1 MLEANGRINLRR
13 GRSLQHV
20 DAANNDEK
28 DTALMIDILNLA
40 LPYFGLIFIGFACGK
55 AKGLPEQGLA
65 WMNFFLLYVSL
76 PALLFGIT
84 SKTPFEELNNPPFLI
99 ATTLGTTSA
108 FALALAAGRLVGR
121 LSFRES
127 TLAGL
132 SGGYGNI
139 GYMGPGLALAVLGS
153 KAAAPTALIF
163 CCDSIF
169 LFSIVPLLMALT
181 DREHPS
187 FLHAIGV
194 AVRQIVLNPLIMSAA
209 AGALAA
215 ALHIQLPVAVDKTL
229 LFLQNAAAP
238 TALFVLGVTVALR
251 PFDRV
256 PWEVPGVIAIKLLVH
271 PLIVFALMLLFGP
284 FAQPWA
290 ATAVLMAAL
299 PPALN
304 VFVIARQNNTWI
316 EPASVAVLIGTFASV
331 VTLTSVMWFIQT
343 GRLAFP

>member
-1 MLEANGRINLRR
+1 M
-13 GRSLQHV
+13 V
-20 DAANNDEK
+20 
-28 DTALMIDILNLA
+28 DILNLA

-55 AKGLPEQGLA
+55 TRGLPESGLA

-76 PALLFGIT
+76 PALLFRIM
-84 SKTPFEELNNPPFLI
+84 SETPFSELNNPPFLI
-99 ATTLGTTSA
+99 ATTLATVSA
-108 FALALAAGRLVGR
+108 FVLAMVAGRIIGE
-121 LSFRES
+121 LSLRKA
-127 TLAGL
+127 TMAGLAGA
-132 SGGYGNI
+132 YGNI
-139 GYMGPGLALAVLGS
+139 GYMGPGLALAVLGA

-169 LFSIVPLLMALT
+169 LFTIVPLLMALT

-187 FLHAIGV
+187 FLHAIGI
-194 AVRQIVLNPLIMSAA
+194 AARQIVLNPLIMSAVL
-209 AGALAA
+209 GALVAA
-215 ALHIQLPVAVDKTL
+215 FHIPLPTALDRTL

-256 PWEVPGVIAIKLLVH
+256 PWEVPGVIAIKLLIH
-271 PLIVFALMLLFGP
+271 PLIVFGLMLLFGP

-331 VTLTSVMWFIQT
+331 VTLTSVMWFIQS
-343 GRLAFP
+343 GRLVFP

>member
-1 MLEANGRINLRR
+1 M
-13 GRSLQHV
+13 V
-20 DAANNDEK
+20 
-28 DTALMIDILNLA
+28 DILNLA

-76 PALLFGIT
+76 PALLFGIM
-84 SKTPFEELNNPPFLI
+84 SKTPFEELNNPPFLV
-99 ATTLGTTSA
+99 ATTLGTTTA
-108 FALALAAGRLVGR
+108 FFLALLTGRLIGR
-121 LSFRES
+121 LPLREA

-132 SGGYGNI
+132 CGAYGNI

-169 LFSIVPLLMALT
+169 LFTIVPLLIALT
-181 DREHPS
+181 DSKHPS
-187 FLHAIGV
+187 LWHTLGV
-194 AVRQIVLNPLIMSAA
+194 VLRQIVLNPLIMSACL
-209 AGALAA
+209 GALAA
-215 ALHIQLPVAVDKTL
+215 ALHLHLPVAVDSTV

-251 PFDRV
+251 PFGRV
-256 PWEVPGVIAIKLLVH
+256 PWEVPGVIAIKLLIH
-271 PLIVFALMLLFGP
+271 PLVVFALMLLLGP

-290 ATAVLMAAL
+290 ATAILMASL

-304 VFVIARQNNTWI
+304 VFVIARQNDAWI

-331 VTLTSVMWFIQT
+331 VTLTSVMWVLQT
-343 GRLAFP
+343 GRLVFP

>member
-1 MLEANGRINLRR
+1 M
-13 GRSLQHV
+13 V
-20 DAANNDEK
+20 
-28 DTALMIDILNLA
+28 DILNLA

-76 PALLFGIT
+76 PALLFVIT

-99 ATTLGTTSA
+99 APPLGTAGA
-108 FALALAAGRLVGR
+108 FALALMAGRLVGR

-169 LFSIVPLLMALT
+169 LFSIVPLLIALT
-181 DREHPS
+181 DSKHRPL
-187 FLHAIGV
+187 LHTLGLV
-194 AVRQIVLNPLIMSAA
+194 LRQIVFNPLIMSAC

-215 ALHIQLPVAVDKTL
+215 ALHIHPPVAIDNTL
-229 LFLQNAAAP
+229 RFMQNAAAP
-238 TALFVLGVTVALR
+238 MALFVLCVSLALR
-251 PFDRV
+251 PFVRV
-256 PWEVPGVIAIKLLVH
+256 PCEVPAIIAQILSVVLILVLKSKLL
-271 PLIVFALMLLFGP
+271 AGTSQ
-284 FAQPWA
+284 QPW
-290 ATAVLMAAL
+290 
-299 PPALN
+299 
-304 VFVIARQNNTWI
+304 
-316 EPASVAVLIGTFASV
+316 
-331 VTLTSVMWFIQT
+331 
-343 GRLAFP
+343 

>member
-1 MLEANGRINLRR
+1 MA
-13 GRSLQHV
+13 
-20 DAANNDEK
+20 
-28 DTALMIDILNLA
+28 DILNLA

-55 AKGLPEQGLA
+55 AKGLPEQGLT

-84 SKTPFEELNNPPFLI
+84 AKTPFEELNNPPFLI
-99 ATTLGTTSA
+99 ATTLGTASA
-108 FALALAAGRLVGR
+108 FFLALFAGRSVGR
-121 LSFRES
+121 LSLREA

-132 SGGYGNI
+132 SGSYGNI

-169 LFSIVPLLMALT
+169 LFTIVPVLIALT
-181 DREHPS
+181 DSKHRPL
-187 FLHAIGV
+187 LHTLGMV
-194 AVRQIVLNPLIMSAA
+194 ARQIVFNPLIMSAC

-215 ALHIQLPVAVDKTL
+215 ALHLHPPVAIDKTL

-251 PFDRV
+251 PFARV
-256 PWEVPGVIAIKLLVH
+256 PWEVPGVIAVKLLIH
-271 PLIVFALMLLFGP
+271 PLAVFGLMLLFGP

-290 ATAVLMAAL
+290 ATAILMASL

-304 VFVIARQNNTWI
+304 VFVIARQNDTWI

-331 VTLTSVMWFIQT
+331 VTLTSAMWFIQT
-343 GRLAFP
+343 GRLVFP

>member
-1 MLEANGRINLRR
+1 MLA
-13 GRSLQHV
+13 V
-20 DAANNDEK
+20 
-28 DTALMIDILNLA
+28 LNLA
-40 LPYFGLIFIGFACGK
+40 VPYFGLIFIGFACGK

-76 PALLFGIT
+76 PALLYGIT

-99 ATTLGTTSA
+99 ATTLGTAGA
-108 FALALAAGRLVGR
+108 FVLAMLAARLIGH
-121 LSFRES
+121 LSFREA

-169 LFSIVPLLMALT
+169 LFSIMPLLIALSDGEGRHWVHT
-181 DREHPS
+181 
-187 FLHAIGV
+187 LGLV
-194 AVRQIVLNPLIMSAA
+194 ARQIVLNPLIMSAC

-215 ALHIQLPVAVDKTL
+215 ALHLRPPVAIDNTL

-238 TALFVLGVTVALR
+238 VALFVLGVTVALR
-251 PFDRV
+251 PFGRI
-256 PWEVPGVIAIKLLVH
+256 PWEVPGVMAIKLLVH
-271 PLIVFALMLLFGP
+271 PLMVVGWMLLLGP

-290 ATAVLMAAL
+290 ATAVLMASL

-304 VFVIARQNNTWI
+304 VFVIARQNDSWI

-331 VTLTSVMWFIQT
+331 ITLTSVMWLLQT
-343 GRLAFP
+343 GRLVFP

>member
-1 MLEANGRINLRR
+1 MA
-13 GRSLQHV
+13 
-20 DAANNDEK
+20 
-28 DTALMIDILNLA
+28 DILNLA

-55 AKGLPEQGLA
+55 TRGLPESGLA

-76 PALLFGIT
+76 PALLFRIM
-84 SKTPFEELNNPPFLI
+84 SETPFSELNNPPFLI
-99 ATTLGTTSA
+99 ATTLATVSA
-108 FALALAAGRLVGR
+108 FATAMVAGRIIGD
-121 LSFRES
+121 LSLRKA
-127 TLAGL
+127 TIAGLAGA
-132 SGGYGNI
+132 YGNI
-139 GYMGPGLALAVLGS
+139 GYMGPGLALAVLGA

-194 AVRQIVLNPLIMSAA
+194 AARQIVLNPLIMSAA
-209 AGALAA
+209 AGALSA
-215 ALHIQLPVAVDKTL
+215 ALHIRLPVAVDSTL

-256 PWEVPGVIAIKLLVH
+256 PWEVPGVIAVKLLIH
-271 PLIVFALMLLFGP
+271 PLIVFGLMLLFGP

-331 VTLTSVMWFIQT
+331 VTLTSVMWFIQS
-343 GRLAFP
+343 GRLVFP

>member
-1 MLEANGRINLRR
+1 MA
-13 GRSLQHV
+13 
-20 DAANNDEK
+20 
-28 DTALMIDILNLA
+28 DILNLA

-55 AKGLPEQGLA
+55 TRGLPESGLA

-76 PALLFGIT
+76 PALLFRIM
-84 SKTPFEELNNPPFLI
+84 SETPFSELNNPPFLI
-99 ATTLGTTSA
+99 ATTLATVSA
-108 FALALAAGRLVGR
+108 FVLAMVAGRILGE
-121 LSFRES
+121 LSLRKA
-127 TLAGL
+127 TMAGLAGA
-132 SGGYGNI
+132 YGNI
-139 GYMGPGLALAVLGS
+139 GYMGPGLALAVLGT

-169 LFSIVPLLMALT
+169 LFTIVPLLMALT
-181 DREHPS
+181 DREHRS
-187 FLHAIGV
+187 FLHAVGI
-194 AVRQIVLNPLIMSAA
+194 AARQIVLNPLIMSAVL
-209 AGALAA
+209 GALVA
-215 ALHIQLPVAVDKTL
+215 ALHIPLPTALDRTL

-256 PWEVPGVIAIKLLVH
+256 PWEVPGVIAIKLLIH
-271 PLIVFALMLLFGP
+271 PLIVFGLMLLFGP

-331 VTLTSVMWFIQT
+331 VTLTTVMWFIQS

>member
-1 MLEANGRINLRR
+1 MA
-13 GRSLQHV
+13 
-20 DAANNDEK
+20 
-28 DTALMIDILNLA
+28 DILNLA

-55 AKGLPEQGLA
+55 TRGLPESGLA

-76 PALLFGIT
+76 PALLFRIM
-84 SKTPFEELNNPPFLI
+84 SETPFSELNNPPFLI
-99 ATTLGTTSA
+99 ATTLATVSA
-108 FALALAAGRLVGR
+108 FVLAMVGGRILGELSLRKATMAG
-121 LSFRES
+121 
-127 TLAGL
+127 LAGA
-132 SGGYGNI
+132 YGNI
-139 GYMGPGLALAVLGS
+139 GYMGPGLALAVLGT

-169 LFSIVPLLMALT
+169 LFTIVPLLMALT
-181 DREHPS
+181 DREHRS
-187 FLHAIGV
+187 FLHAVGV
-194 AVRQIVLNPLIMSAA
+194 AARQIVLNPLIMSAVL
-209 AGALAA
+209 GALVA
-215 ALHIQLPVAVDKTL
+215 ALHIPLPTALDRTL

-256 PWEVPGVIAIKLLVH
+256 PWEVPGVIAIKLLIH
-271 PLIVFALMLLFGP
+271 PLIVFGLMLLFGP

-331 VTLTSVMWFIQT
+331 VTLTTVMWFIQS